1 MKLKRKFFL
10 NFSSLPTKT
19 KKARR
24 KNKYFKNYELNK
36 LIKLSMSKGFIG
48 VEFPYFRFF
57 AHSKSVKYLIR
68 SLKENNQRY
77 IMDCEKRVSK
87 KELLKLIYISRDMGI
102 KFIRVKC
109 SNILSC
115 ERKNYRNEWKKK
127 VDSIISKIE
136 ELKPLLN
143 KYKIKLAIENHQDLD
158 SNDILYI
165 IKNIGK
171 KYVGVNFDVGNSF
184 ATCETPLYFF
194 KKIKV
199 HIINIHLKDYII
211 LPSKRGFVLHRCPIM
226 DGNAQLSEILFLIK
240 KYQIKS
246 PISVELGSKTP
257 REIKIKSKIFFKS
270 FLKDKKIKIKNSKSI
285 MKLAEKNFTQIND
298 IKKLISLNEINMLN
312 KSIKNLNY

>member
-10 NFSSLPTKT
+10 NFSSLPNKT
-19 KKARR
+19 KKAKR

-36 LIKLSMSKGFIG
+36 LIKLSMSKGFVG
-48 VEFPYFRFF
+48 VEFPFFRFL

-127 VDSIISKIE
+127 VESIISKIE

-194 KKIKV
+194 KKTKV
-199 HIINIHLKDYII
+199 HIVNIHLKDYII

-246 PISVELGSKTP
+246 PISIELGSKTP

-270 FLKDKKIKIKNSKSI
+270 FLGDKKIKTAFK
-285 MKLAEKNFTQIND
+285 
-298 IKKLISLNEINMLN
+298 
-312 KSIKNLNY
+312 